1 MPIFFV
7 RDVGSWSRMG
17 SRVIV
22 LCEAFLI
29 EKVFFSFG
37 VPKGR
42 TLFPCSK
49 SVFVDGFGVS
59 MGLLRGRGLS

>member
-7 RDVGSWSRMG
+7 RDLGSWSRMG

-22 LCEAFLI
+22 LCETFLI

-42 TLFPCSK
+42 TLFLCSK

-59 MGLLRGRGLS
+59 IGLLKGRGLS